1 MTVKTR
7 SILPGCT
14 ELGMTLNTSLS
25 HELQQRMQ
33 QPVIADSTVN
43 DTVKHGIS
51 VQRLDRIQHI
61 AKSNRLNVL
70 RQRKCLV
77 ARVNDGQRLELQ
89 IMNRRAH
96 RGCQRRRN
104 RALHLEAQP
113 QPSAHDE
120 QIKFGTLMCSPM
132 ICLFRIHVQLLH
144 ELIDDETFPGCA
156 ELGMPLNI
164 TLSGKIE

>member
-1 MTVKTR
+1 MSAIPIHSH
-7 SILPGCT
+7 SIISWLR
-14 ELGMTLNTSLS
+14 NSLAYRDVYGRRV
-25 HELQQRMQ
+25 HN
-33 QPVIADSTVN
+33 TVN

-77 ARVNDGQRLELQ
+77 ARVNDGQRLERQ
-89 IMNRRAH
+89 IMHRRAH

-104 RALHLEAQP
+104 RALHLEAKP

-120 QIKFGTLMCSPM
+120 
-132 ICLFRIHVQLLH
+132 
-144 ELIDDETFPGCA
+144 
-156 ELGMPLNI
+156 
-164 TLSGKIE
+164 